1 MARTLK
7 LYKLPDTPLTPGLRP
22 LVRTD
27 VPHVSADLPSRL
39 LSMYWYA
46 WLPAELCSAVLSMVA
61 CLHSWLLLCPHGA

>member
-27 VPHVSADLPSRL
+27 VPHVSAG
-39 LSMYWYA
+39 
-46 WLPAELCSAVLSMVA
+46 
-61 CLHSWLLLCPHGA
+61 LLCHSLDLEA